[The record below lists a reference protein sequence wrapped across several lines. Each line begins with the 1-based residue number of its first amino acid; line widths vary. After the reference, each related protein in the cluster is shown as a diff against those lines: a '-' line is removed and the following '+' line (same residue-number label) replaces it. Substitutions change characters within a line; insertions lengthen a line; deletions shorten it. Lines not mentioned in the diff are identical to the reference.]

1 MTVLLVLISN
11 SVLLWLED
19 IFCRYQCFE
28 IYLTHFTMILKNI
41 FPSSY
46 NCYLKEGYSNQV
58 YTCITYLLL
67 CNKLPQLSTL
77 KEHIIISQFLC
88 VSSLAMA
95 KLSWPSQSILK
106 EINPEYSLEGLML
119 KLQYFSHLMQKKK
132 KKNQLIGKD
141 PDAGKDWGQ
150 EEKGRQRMRWLDGIT
165 DSMGMSVSK
174 LWESDS
180 EGQGSLAFCSPW
192 GHKEPDTIQHNISS
206 RECSFMCP
214 AHLKLDCMLSSCVCV
229 SSLRVLCVFQMLV
242 PLQICGLQ
250 IFSFKCGWPYHSLHR
265 VFHISKVFKFDEVQ
279 INQFSF

>member
-19 IFCRYQCFE
+19 IFCRYQWFE

-132 KKNQLIGKD
+132 KRINSSEKTLMLGKI
-141 PDAGKDWGQ
+141 
-150 EEKGRQRMRWLDGIT
+150 EGRRRRDDRGWDGWMASPTQWTWVWINSLSWWWTGRPGMLQFMGSQR
-165 DSMGMSVSK
+165 V
-174 LWESDS
+174 
-180 EGQGSLAFCSPW
+180 
-192 GHKEPDTIQHNISS
+192 GHNWATEQNWT
-206 RECSFMCP
+206 E
-214 AHLKLDCMLSSCVCV
+214 
-229 SSLRVLCVFQMLV
+229 VLLMTA
-242 PLQICGLQ
+242 
-250 IFSFKCGWPYHSLHR
+250 K
-265 VFHISKVFKFDEVQ
+265 
-279 INQFSF
+279 

>member
-106 EINPEYSLEGLML
+106 EINPEYSLEGLMM

-132 KKNQLIGKD
+132 KESTHRKRPWCWERLR
-141 PDAGKDWGQ
+141 AGGEGTTEDEMAGWHH
-150 EEKGRQRMRWLDGIT
+150 RLDGY
-165 DSMGMSVSK
+165 
-174 LWESDS
+174 
-180 EGQGSLAFCSPW
+180 
-192 GHKEPDTIQHNISS
+192 
-206 RECSFMCP
+206 ECEQT
-214 AHLKLDCMLSSCVCV
+214 LGV
-229 SSLRVLCVFQMLV
+229 R
-242 PLQICGLQ
+242 
-250 IFSFKCGWPYHSLHR
+250 
-265 VFHISKVFKFDEVQ
+265 
-279 INQFSF
+279 

>member
-132 KKNQLIGKD
+132 RINSSEKTLMLGKIEGRRRRD
-141 PDAGKDWGQ
+141 DRGWDGWMASPTRWVWVWANSGSQIVKDRGAWHSAVPGVTKSQ
-150 EEKGRQRMRWLDGIT
+150 TQFNT
-165 DSMGMSVSK
+165 T
-174 LWESDS
+174 
-180 EGQGSLAFCSPW
+180 SLPVNV
-192 GHKEPDTIQHNISS
+192 P
-206 RECSFMCP
+206 
-214 AHLKLDCMLSSCVCV
+214 SCVLPIWNWIVCF
-229 SSLRVLCVFQMLV
+229 LRVCVYQVWEFFV
-242 PLQICGLQ
+242 Y
-250 IFSFKCGWPYHSLHR
+250 SKC
-265 VFHISKVFKFDEVQ
+265 
-279 INQFSF
+279 